1 MSISL
6 KNLTV
11 NRELSWLS
19 FNHRVLQEAGD
30 PSVPL
35 VERLRFLGIFSNN
48 LDEFFRVRVA
58 TIRRLQ
64 TFSAKKTTL
73 IGDMTPSQVLDAIQ
87 REVMRQKTIFT
98 ETYEDII
105 HQLEDHGIYM
115 VREDGLSE
123 HQQTFVVDYYREK
136 LAPLLVPIM
145 LKSVPE
151 FPYLRDKS
159 IYLAVR
165 LSIPKPVNSKQYALI
180 EVPSENTPRFV
191 VLPEE
196 DGKKYIMFVDD
207 VIRFNMDKIF
217 GLFEY
222 DHAEAFTVKITR
234 DAELDID
241 DDISKGFYEK
251 MKKGVKQR
259 TKGEPVRFLY
269 DSEMPKSLKRF
280 LMAKLELDEDDN
292 IIPGG
297 RYHNSKDF
305 MKFPNVG
312 APVLEWESLKQFE
325 HPHFRQSRSILSAI
339 EKNDIL
345 LHYPYHHFRAFVN
358 TLREAAIHPEVKEIR
373 ISLYRVASQS
383 RVVNALISAAKNGKQ
398 VIAMVELRARFD
410 EENNL
415 EWSRRLQE
423 AGVKVIFGIPDM
435 KVHCKLVLITKVDK
449 GILKHYGIL
458 GTGNFN
464 ESTAKVY
471 SDFSLFTANEEI
483 CQEMYKVFLFL
494 EKPYRHFRFKHLMV
508 APASMRNLFIKMI
521 NREMKLA
528 KEGKPAY
535 MFLKMNSLVDEVMIR
550 KLYQASKAGVK
561 IRIIIRGICSLIPGL
576 PGVSD
581 NIEVRSIVDRFLEHS
596 RIFVFGNGGGANENY
611 YISSADWM
619 TRNLDFRVEVG
630 CNILDSS
637 VKKELKAFLELQ
649 WSDNVKARIIDVK
662 QLNEYVHPSKGDRL
676 TRAQFD
682 MFEII
687 KNEQKALPA

>member
-1 MSISL
+1 MSI
-6 KNLTV
+6 NLNNRTI

-19 FNHRVLQEAGD
+19 FNYRVLQEAQD

-58 TIRRLQ
+58 TIRRLLVY
-64 TFSAKKTTL
+64 SAKRTTL
-73 IGDMTPSQVLDAIQ
+73 VGDVTPSEVLDAIQ
-87 REVMRQKTIFT
+87 REVMRQKNIFA
-98 ETYEDII
+98 ETYTDLISR
-105 HQLEDHGIYM
+105 LEEHNIFM
-115 VREDGLSE
+115 VNEDGLSDN
-123 HQQTFVVDYYREK
+123 QKIFVVDYYREK
-136 LAPLLVPIM
+136 VAPLLVPIM

-165 LSIPKPVNSKQYALI
+165 LAISKPVSSKQYALI
-180 EVPSENTPRFV
+180 EVPSETTPRFV

-196 DGKKYIMFVDD
+196 NGKKYIMFLDD
-207 VIRFNMDKIF
+207 LIRFNMDKIF
-217 GLFEY
+217 GLFAY
-222 DHAEAFTVKITR
+222 DSVEAYTIKITR

-259 TKGEPVRFLY
+259 TKGQPVRFLY
-269 DSEMPKSLKRF
+269 DAEIPKSLKRF
-280 LMAKLELDEDDN
+280 LMTKLELDDDDN
-292 IIPGG
+292 IIAGG

-312 APVLEWESLKQFE
+312 PASLEWKPLQQLE
-325 HPHFRQSRSILSAI
+325 HPSFKKHNSILSAI
-339 EKNDIL
+339 DSGDIL

-358 TLREAAIHPEVKEIR
+358 TLREAAIHPDVREIR

-383 RVVNALISAAKNGKQ
+383 RIINALISAAKNGKQ

-415 EWSRRLQE
+415 DYCRRLQD
-423 AGVKVIFGIPDM
+423 AGVKVIFGIPDL
-435 KVHCKLVLITKVDK
+435 KVHSKIVLITKATK
-449 GILKHYGIL
+449 GELKHYGII
-458 GTGNFN
+458 GTGNFH
-464 ESTAKVY
+464 EGTAKVY
-471 SDFSLFTANEEI
+471 SDFALFTAHEDI
-483 CQEMYKVFLFL
+483 CQELYKVFLFL

-508 APASMRNLFIKMI
+508 APAYMRNHFVKNI

-535 MFLKMNSLVDEVMIR
+535 IFIKVNSLVDEVMIR

-561 IRIIIRGICSLIPGL
+561 IRIIVRGICSLIPGI
-576 PGVSD
+576 PGVSEH
-581 NIEVRSIVDRFLEHS
+581 IEARSIVDRFLEHS
-596 RIFVFGNGGGANENY
+596 RVFLFGNGGKETV
-611 YISSADWM
+611 YIASADWM

-630 CNILDSS
+630 CEIQDET
-637 VKKELKAFLELQ
+637 VKGEIKDFLELQ
-649 WSDNVKARIIDVK
+649 WRDNVKARIIDAEHH
-662 QLNEYVHPSKGDRL
+662 NAYVVAKEGEPAV
-676 TRAQFD
+676 RAQLD
-682 MFEII
+682 LFELLRD
-687 KNEQKALPA
+687 KQKALPA